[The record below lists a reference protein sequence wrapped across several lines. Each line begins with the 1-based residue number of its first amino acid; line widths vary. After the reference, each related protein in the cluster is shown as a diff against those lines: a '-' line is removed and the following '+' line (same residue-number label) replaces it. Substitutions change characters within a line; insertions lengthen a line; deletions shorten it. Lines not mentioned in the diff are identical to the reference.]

1 MPTKGS
7 FARVVRWGSSLA
19 ATVVH
24 TVTQEQENQLI
35 TAALMR
41 HVLPRLGQPV
51 VRTHDSCLSRE
62 SRAMQRSCATVI
74 VCSVCVCVFF

>member
-1 MPTKGS
+1 MGQQFGRNSGPYGDTG
-7 FARVVRWGSSLA
+7 AG
-19 ATVVH
+19 
-24 TVTQEQENQLI
+24 NQLI

-51 VRTHDSCLSRE
+51 VRTHFSCLSRE

-74 VCSVCVCVFF
+74 VCSVCVCVF